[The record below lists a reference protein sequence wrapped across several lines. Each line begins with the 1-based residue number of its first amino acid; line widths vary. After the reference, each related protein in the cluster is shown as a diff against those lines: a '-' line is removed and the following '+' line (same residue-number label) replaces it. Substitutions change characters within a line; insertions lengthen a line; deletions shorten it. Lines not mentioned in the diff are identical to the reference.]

1 MVHPSESKSRRWK
14 SANTPDTSAP
24 SAARTPSRDTRSEFG
39 NARVARR
46 RLPEAHGLF
55 RKSRAGYKERS
66 TQKPDRSHQD
76 SRCCRHEIDH
86 PTTERNRGGVK
97 YECMGMELFYSRRKA
112 FMSGWGNNQVFQR
125 RSTRAGQS
133 ASSYRMPSLS
143 YDPKRRIDRLRS
155 NDRMRENPSPFPNV
169 RFLPLPLAS

>member
-24 SAARTPSRDTRSEFG
+24 SAARTPSRDTRSESG

-112 FMSGWGNNQVFQR
+112 FMSGCNMGNNRFHSVGRPEQDNQLR
-125 RSTRAGQS
+125 LIECRHCLMTRNAGS
-133 ASSYRMPSLS
+133 
-143 YDPKRRIDRLRS
+143 IDC
-155 NDRMRENPSPFPNV
+155 DRMIE
-169 RFLPLPLAS
+169 